1 MHESKERWFCLQT
14 GIKGAFDT
22 VSCGGFPFITKEPPC
37 PESFIKPQ
45 KAKEASA
52 LTQTLNRTK
61 LNGTC
66 RKGEVSGRLAGRQH
80 FSRSW
85 VFPTDSHQWEVAG
98 RPDPRIWGATHTT
111 KYATLYVPIT
121 MRQSLSDAESIY
133 RIGKED
139 QSSVDD
145 DKYVYLK
152 PFPDVAQ
159 RYLGAEPPTCT
170 VQE

>member
-1 MHESKERWFCLQT
+1 
-14 GIKGAFDT
+14 
-22 VSCGGFPFITKEPPC
+22 
-37 PESFIKPQ
+37 
-45 KAKEASA
+45 
-52 LTQTLNRTK
+52 
-61 LNGTC
+61 
-66 RKGEVSGRLAGRQH
+66 
-80 FSRSW
+80 
-85 VFPTDSHQWEVAG
+85 
-98 RPDPRIWGATHTT
+98 
-111 KYATLYVPIT
+111 
-121 MRQSLSDAESIY
+121 MRQRLSDAESIY